1 MLPET
6 VTVTPYLDWLT
17 AFTWVWLLLALPIA
31 ACLCF
36 INAPY
41 GRHNPGTWGA
51 LIHARLGWLLMESPA
66 VLIPAGFFVW
76 MRGWESP
83 VMLAFFLIWQSH
95 YLYRAWIYPLHL
107 AKASSP
113 MPVLLMLM
121 GLAFNLVNGSL
132 HGAWLF
138 VHPVISDSEW
148 LGGWQFIA
156 GAVMFAGG
164 MALNTDSSRR
174 LMRLKKANPDDYS
187 IPRGGL
193 FRWVSCPNY
202 LGEIVEW
209 LGWALLTWSPA
220 GLAFAAW
227 TMANLVPRAQAHH
240 RWYRK
245 RFPDYPARRKALV
258 PGLF

>member
-6 VTVTPYLDWLT
+6 VTGTPDLDWLT

-83 VMLAFFLIWQSH
+83 VMLTFFLIWQSH
-95 YLYRAWIYPLHL
+95 YVYRAWIYPLHL

-121 GLAFNLVNGSL
+121 GLAFNLVNGR
-132 HGAWLF
+132 
-138 VHPVISDSEW
+138 SEEHTSE
-148 LGGWQFIA
+148 LQ
-156 GAVMFAGG
+156 
-164 MALNTDSSRR
+164 SR
-174 LMRLKKANPDDYS
+174 
-187 IPRGGL
+187 
-193 FRWVSCPNY
+193 
-202 LGEIVEW
+202 
-209 LGWALLTWSPA
+209 T
-220 GLAFAAW
+220 
-227 TMANLVPRAQAHH
+227 NLVCRLLLE
-240 RWYRK
+240 K
-245 RFPDYPARRKALV
+245 KKFNTG
-258 PGLF
+258 PGAENNDDPS